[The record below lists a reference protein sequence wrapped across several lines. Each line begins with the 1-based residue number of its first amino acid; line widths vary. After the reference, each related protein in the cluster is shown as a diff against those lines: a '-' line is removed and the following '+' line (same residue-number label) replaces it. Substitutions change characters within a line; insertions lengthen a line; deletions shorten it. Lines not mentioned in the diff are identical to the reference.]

1 MSGIRRG
8 PIVDELKVEPANG
21 GRFAEHLRL
30 KVTSLV
36 PSWLSA
42 HSGVER
48 ENEPPSLAAFSRG
61 IERSDLA

>member
-1 MSGIRRG
+1 
-8 PIVDELKVEPANG
+8 
-21 GRFAEHLRL
+21 
-30 KVTSLV
+30 LV

-48 ENEPPSLAAFSRG
+48 ENEPPSLAAFNRG